1 VNPTKVK
8 VIEKLQPPRTRKE
21 IHKLT
26 GMIAALNQLISKLDE
41 RDMSFSKLLLK
52 TDWFQWD
59 DQTAAAFIQL
69 KQYLKYLPTLVPPL
83 GWFLIGLGLKTD
95 SNGLWVVWIQ
105 NHSDGFYQFGLKTDG
120 DRFLPVWPQN
130 LL

>member
-52 TDWFQWD
+52 TD
-59 DQTAAAFIQL
+59 
-69 KQYLKYLPTLVPPL
+69 
-83 GWFLIGLGLKTD
+83 
-95 SNGLWVVWIQ
+95 
-105 NHSDGFYQFGLKTDG
+105 
-120 DRFLPVWPQN
+120 
-130 LL
+130 